1 MTPAGGCGLT
11 ESLAVCLVSGDGL
24 SSCNEAMA
32 GQGWPRRSPAH
43 FPLPR
48 KVPSTFDALCLGKAR
63 LQHPLHLWNPPTWS
77 WVAAGPGQRK
87 VGEQRQISPSLLP
100 VVGIPE
106 SQSAGNKAAG
116 RFLPLQKPLVL
127 DPE

>member
-11 ESLAVCLVSGDGL
+11 ESLAMCLVSGDGL

-63 LQHPLHLWNPPTWS
+63 LQHPLHLESSHLVLGSCGAWTAQGGGTASDLPKPVTCCRYTRVTVCRKQGNWKVPAPAE
-77 WVAAGPGQRK
+77 AA
-87 VGEQRQISPSLLP
+87 
-100 VVGIPE
+100 
-106 SQSAGNKAAG
+106 SAGS
-116 RFLPLQKPLVL
+116 
-127 DPE
+127 